1 MSLNLNLYLI
11 ILGVFTLSISAEEVK
26 NNQRKPDRWTIH
38 SARPAKQWQD
48 AFITRHTNAIIPHPA
63 FDLNIKHH
71 RSGKAS
77 TCKRSFNLERGVIY
91 ADYLTFMILD
101 ADIVITDKDV
111 RYPSDHFPVTAT
123 IDFKK

>member
-1 MSLNLNLYLI
+1 MQNVVVVTSPEHRACWSS
-11 ILGVFTLSISAEEVK
+11 GFHASSCSTLRE
-26 NNQRKPDRWTIH
+26 KPASPAD